1 VSLWLINIVFLGV
14 VPMMV
19 RVENRKLFIGLL
31 TALVALAWLGLWL
44 WGESPYGRFLDHSQ
58 LSEITSEDASLL
70 VFFVGGWT
78 LMVFAM
84 MLPTSLP
91 LIVLF
96 HTMTRNRPDHKW
108 LLALLITGYIGVWV
122 WFGVAVHLGDL
133 ALHEV
138 AERNPWLTAN
148 SWAFGAGVLM
158 LAGVYQFTPLKYH
171 CLDKCRSPFSFIM
184 QHWTGKDQ
192 LGQAFRLGLHHGV
205 FCIGCCWSL
214 MLLMFAAGTGN
225 IGWMLVLGAL
235 MAVEKNMPWG
245 RRMSKPLGVLLLA
258 WGVALALVAWF
269 LPF

>member
-1 VSLWLINIVFLGV
+1 
-14 VPMMV
+14 MMV

-31 TALVALAWLGLWL
+31 AALVALAWLGLWL
-44 WGESPYGRFLDHSQ
+44 WGESPYGRFLDHHQ
-58 LSEITSEDASLL
+58 LSEITNQDASLL
-70 VFFVGGWT
+70 VFFVAGWA

-96 HTMTRNRPDHKW
+96 YTMTRSRPDHKW
-108 LLALLITGYIGVWV
+108 LLALLITGYIGTWA
-122 WFGVAVHLGDL
+122 WFGLAIHLVDL
-133 ALHEV
+133 VFHEI
-138 AERNPWLTAN
+138 AELNPWLTDN
-148 SWAFGAGVLM
+148 SWAFGAGVLI

-192 LGQAFRLGLHHGV
+192 LTRAFRLGLHHGV

-214 MLLMFAAGTGN
+214 MLLMFAVGTGN

-235 MAVEKNMPWG
+235 MAVEKNLPWG
-245 RRMSKPLGVLLLA
+245 RRMSKPLGILLLA
-258 WGVALALVAWF
+258 WGIALAAGAQF
-269 LPF
+269 FAF

>member
-1 VSLWLINIVFLGV
+1 
-14 VPMMV
+14 MMV

-214 MLLMFAAGTGN
+214 MLLMFAVGTGN